1 MSNLNTELQRNIV
14 NKGLFS
20 LVFDIWISS
29 SQNGY
34 LGIILSYIDSDFNLI
49 YKLISFEELLEA
61 YTSLNI
67 YTEFIDTLNSYREL
81 TNNIISITRDN
92 ASNNN
97 TFISIFKKNTTN
109 KSLYDIRCSAH
120 ILNLVIQ
127 DILQDYILN
136 KKAEND
142 INSYSNSI
150 ITSNNTTT
158 DNTNNNNIDSNITIT
173 AKIRKIATLI
183 KYTQENKK
191 LFLEGIISLN
201 YNITRIP
208 LDNVTR

>member
-1 MSNLNTELQRNIV
+1 MFNILNSESFSNLLTYYNKSSPIINRWKIKSILSNTYNTYLSNLNTKLQRNVV

-20 LVFDIWISS
+20 LVFDIWTSS
-29 SQNGY
+29 SQNSY

-109 KSLYDIRCSAH
+109 KSLYNIRCLAY
-120 ILNLVIQ
+120 ILNLV
-127 DILQDYILN
+127 
-136 KKAEND
+136 
-142 INSYSNSI
+142 
-150 ITSNNTTT
+150 
-158 DNTNNNNIDSNITIT
+158 
-173 AKIRKIATLI
+173 
-183 KYTQENKK
+183 
-191 LFLEGIISLN
+191 
-201 YNITRIP
+201 
-208 LDNVTR
+208 V